1 MTEAQLRKLK
11 ADGIATTGDG
21 YIWINKEKIKDGNT
35 INFNKVVSH
44 EITHQILG
52 EDSEYEARYVESGME
67 EFLSEI
73 KGNGYLKDGKIIDLL
88 YSRLTD
94 EDRARLNRYVLEDMQ
109 FKDLSGGAGDR
120 YTVVN
125 LKYQKIGTA
134 LNQAGKNDRISRM
147 YERAKERNKG
157 DKNSISKSERRIKEL
172 KDKGNLTKKET
183 AELIKL
189 TGEIYKEE
197 KEITKLTERYE
208 SLEEITE
215 DKKEYLTYIAGLKD
229 KRKELEKYEIKILYK
244 DENGNIYVK
253 QTSGNPEEKA
263 RQEYYMREMQKNSR
277 EGIDQNVIDKALSP
291 ISKIEEMIS
300 NGEIVEYK
308 GGGIITGYG
317 ITKEEAKR
325 NREIKNGML
334 LNGLLQTGEGAVKA
348 TTGVSAIAGGAT
360 GCYYSGGMGC
370 GIGLQM
376 IGSGIVVGGMG
387 INETYVGLQNI
398 GYALSSGSG
407 IGKGTAIEEYNR
419 IRKEKGYIPANNVK
433 INNPVLNY
441 IVNKGGDERD
451 YQVISAVTGAMATE
465 LNIYNNYY
473 KKNSIVN
480 YVEKER
486 ADREKNKGLK
496 IVSKYNDINEYE
508 YNVINPGPLEK
519 LGQNSNFYGGR
530 YNIEVLKV
538 DKIFYRG
545 GDSKGSP
552 LGQYFTETPPESI
565 IKVRID
571 SAVKPYW
578 LTPEGHYNGKSPINT
593 VYVVKIPAG
602 TTVYKGPVGYQ
613 EGVYLGGLRTEQ
625 IFIEKPWNLKGIEV
639 INHYPLR

>member
-1 MTEAQLRKLK
+1 
-11 ADGIATTGDG
+11 
-21 YIWINKEKIKDGNT
+21 
-35 INFNKVVSH
+35 
-44 EITHQILG
+44 
-52 EDSEYEARYVESGME
+52 
-67 EFLSEI
+67 
-73 KGNGYLKDGKIIDLL
+73 
-88 YSRLTD
+88 
-94 EDRARLNRYVLEDMQ
+94 MQ

-277 EGIDQNVIDKALSP
+277 EGINQNVIDKALST

-325 NREIKNGML
+325 NKEIKNEML

-376 IGSGIVVGGMG
+376 IGSGIAVGGMG

-407 IGKGTAIEEYNR
+407 IRKGTAIEEYNR

-486 ADREKNKGLK
+486 ADREKNKEFKLKSPLEKQMTELGVETERIDLGLK
-496 IVSKYNDINEYE
+496 IDGTTRTGQKIDEIMGNNLGRTFKTFDNFDKNTGIATSVKSINLDAKTYQSGSGLSSKIKNDIGATLDFKEYKLNENYLNSSNINGRVVNIVVDDRPLNQSQIE
-508 YNVINPGPLEK
+508 NFKKAIDYGKLNNVKVKVTIN
-519 LGQNSNFYGGR
+519 GG
-530 YNIEVLKV
+530 K
-538 DKIFYRG
+538 
-545 GDSKGSP
+545 
-552 LGQYFTETPPESI
+552 
-565 IKVRID
+565 
-571 SAVKPYW
+571 
-578 LTPEGHYNGKSPINT
+578 
-593 VYVVKIPAG
+593 
-602 TTVYKGPVGYQ
+602 
-613 EGVYLGGLRTEQ
+613 
-625 IFIEKPWNLKGIEV
+625 
-639 INHYPLR
+639 

>member
-1 MTEAQLRKLK
+1 
-11 ADGIATTGDG
+11 
-21 YIWINKEKIKDGNT
+21 
-35 INFNKVVSH
+35 
-44 EITHQILG
+44 
-52 EDSEYEARYVESGME
+52 ME

-317 ITKEEAKR
+317 ITENDAKNNYEIRTAVFKEGA
-325 NREIKNGML
+325 I
-334 LNGLLQTGEGAVKA
+334 QTGTSGYRVIKGIGYIGA
-348 TTGVSAIAGGAT
+348 
-360 GCYYSGGMGC
+360 SGGCTLVSLGGCSILGAAMGTM
-370 GIGLQM
+370 GYAETVFGGSDLVEGLNK
-376 IGSGIVVGGMG
+376 IDIAAT
-387 INETYVGLQNI
+387 NRRDI
-398 GYALSSGSG
+398 GYN
-407 IGKGTAIEEYNR
+407 AIEEYRKTVNNSAVSGEERSYYIAKAANPIADSLKVMKLPDWVYAAGNGASFVASMGLEPYR
-419 IRKEKGYIPANNVK
+419 IAITSPAAKYITKYNSPTFVTPERYYNVK
-433 INNPVLNY
+433 AENGLLSYESQQAVIRNY
-441 IVNKGGDERD
+441 GDIIKPEYYYSAGYRIPYDGVKRASAYLQAKGMSRNER
-451 YQVISAVTGAMATE
+451 I
-465 LNIYNNYY
+465 
-473 KKNSIVN
+473 
-480 YVEKER
+480 
-486 ADREKNKGLK
+486 
-496 IVSKYNDINEYE
+496 
-508 YNVINPGPLEK
+508 EK
-519 LGQNSNFYGGR
+519 LQSFEIGTIQVKQAGEHEYGIR
-530 YNIEVLKV
+530 YYDVLEGYNGATAK
-538 DKIFYRG
+538 
-545 GDSKGSP
+545 
-552 LGQYFTETPPESI
+552 GQYLNNTFTPLTNRENLALPPEWNKAYYI
-565 IKVRID
+565 QQWQIKPGTVMITGKVGPQLQMGPQYTGG
-571 SAVKPYW
+571 AVQTYI
-578 LTPEGHYNGKSPINT
+578 Y
-593 VYVVKIPAG
+593 
-602 TTVYKGPVGYQ
+602 
-613 EGVYLGGLRTEQ
+613 
-625 IFIEKPWNLKGIEV
+625 KPWEDNSLIM
-639 INHYPLR
+639 PDW